1 MKRNSTAKMPDRCV
15 VFGCDNSNSKEC
27 RERGV
32 SLHRIPYW
40 NDDNPIAKRR
50 RKQWVDFVCTKRAN
64 FQASKY
70 SAVCNQHFKAEDFER
85 PISTLPGFS
94 GKLINTLRR
103 DDVGIVAVP
112 SIFKMPTLVEA
123 ETETTAISPKSKRRS
138 RKHRM
143 VSYHWICSTLRQ

>member
-1 MKRNSTAKMPDRCV
+1 MVDCKRILQVKRNPTSKMPDRCV
-15 VFGCDNSNSKEC
+15 VFGCNNSNSKEC
-27 RERGV
+27 REKGV

-40 NDDNPIAKRR
+40 NDDNPIAKRQ
-50 RKQWVDFVCTKRAN
+50 RKQWVDFVCMKRAH
-64 FQASKY
+64 FQPSKY
-70 SAVCNQHFKAEDFER
+70 SAVCNQHFKAEDSER

-112 SIFKMPTLVEA
+112 SIFIMPTPMEA
-123 ETETTAISPKSKRRS
+123 TTAMSPRSKRRS

-143 VSYHWICSTLRQ
+143 VSYS